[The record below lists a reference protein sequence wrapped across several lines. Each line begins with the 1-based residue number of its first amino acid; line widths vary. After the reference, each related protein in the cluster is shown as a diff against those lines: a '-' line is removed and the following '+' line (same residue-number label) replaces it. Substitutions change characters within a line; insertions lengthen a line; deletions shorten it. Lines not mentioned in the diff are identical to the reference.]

1 MDGIRAQYSRL
12 TQQNAATAI
21 FLPFLL
27 GTTAVSAI
35 PFWLGKQHEDVLVVV
50 CALVVGVA
58 INVSTGVCSATVFA
72 IGRAGLIGATA
83 IVEAA
88 ICLVLAI
95 PLAVEFG
102 FNGLVAAYGGWI
114 ALCNMLGV
122 WFLQARI
129 GIPMKSFLRAIAGP
143 FAVAIL
149 AAIVALPINL
159 IAAPDNRAD
168 AIAPFLLSS
177 TVFCAIY
184 VTLGW
189 RLDYLPRLFPLPRF
203 FRRSH
208 VSQTRAEGRQHGALA
223 NEEFGAMCTTA
234 VQPRN
239 PT

>member
-1 MDGIRAQYSRL
+1 M
-12 TQQNAATAI
+12 
-21 FLPFLL
+21 
-27 GTTAVSAI
+27 
-35 PFWLGKQHEDVLVVV
+35 
-50 CALVVGVA
+50 
-58 INVSTGVCSATVFA
+58 
-72 IGRAGLIGATA
+72 
-83 IVEAA
+83 
-88 ICLVLAI
+88 AI

-239 PT
+239 DGH